1 MSRTYIAEVNCLGT
15 VKCAS
20 NEKMQCKIPVQRCTS
35 LEKVDCLRGTAHALW
50 REVPPLLTATPHP
63 QVRRYENCLCVKN
76 IKPGPPTVEDQTN
89 DSKSETDDCYSMY
102 DFSLKGSKM
111 IFSRDANLLHI
122 PLVNLTDAGV
132 DKQNAVR
139 MSALFCSARLTRK
152 SCFNQFKGTY
162 AQ

>member
-1 MSRTYIAEVNCLGT
+1 
-15 VKCAS
+15 
-20 NEKMQCKIPVQRCTS
+20 
-35 LEKVDCLRGTAHALW
+35 
-50 REVPPLLTATPHP
+50 
-63 QVRRYENCLCVKN
+63 
-76 IKPGPPTVEDQTN
+76 
-89 DSKSETDDCYSMY
+89 
-102 DFSLKGSKM
+102 M
-111 IFSRDANLLHI
+111 IFFSRDANLLHI